1 MSILEASC
9 FDNHIRNEPMTRI
22 FTHSF
27 ALVAATLI
35 SLTMLAET
43 TRLPLAD
50 APAPASIA
58 TPLIF

>member
-1 MSILEASC
+1 
-9 FDNHIRNEPMTRI
+9 MTRI